1 MPTTPVS
8 PYIINGPQKS
18 KSTRTVTDS
27 SLGSIFSKLAPGPI
41 PDSLFERKNNARYII
56 SNSNNN
62 SNKNLRENVTPS
74 NVVAAAATPSPPNRS
89 DFAVNVMSAL
99 KNIPINASLHCYERA
114 VEAATGL

>member
-1 MPTTPVS
+1 VPTTTPVS

-41 PDSLFERKNNARYII
+41 PDSLFERKNNARYI
-56 SNSNNN
+56 SSNNN

-74 NVVAAAATPSPPNRS
+74 NVAAAATPSPPNRS